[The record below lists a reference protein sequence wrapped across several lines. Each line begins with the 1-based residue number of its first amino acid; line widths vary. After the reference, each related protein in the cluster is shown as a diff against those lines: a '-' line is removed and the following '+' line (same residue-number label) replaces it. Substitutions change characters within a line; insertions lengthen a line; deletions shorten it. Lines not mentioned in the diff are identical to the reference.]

1 MYWLKCLALFTVLAG
16 AVYFPV
22 FTGHVP
28 FPKDIVLQ
36 FPAWAEVPRTAETRT
51 YAEIGDLVTFCY
63 PFRQLLADSIR
74 DGALPLWN
82 PYFLSGES
90 FIANSQSSLFYP
102 LNIFYYVLPLPAAW
116 AVSLIL
122 RRILAALFMTLFVRS
137 IGGSGAGAVLAGIVY
152 SCCAFT
158 TVWQGQAAGDA
169 AIWLPLMC
177 YAVHRLRQALSPR
190 TVSITAFVFAM
201 PVLAGHPETA
211 LNMTLAGVALA
222 AVLWLLPGEADR
234 RALNPKFFALF
245 AIAGIL
251 AIGLASIQMIPTLE
265 WISQIG
271 DNLDEVWPANETGQL
286 KGLVSRDILRNP
298 SSSGISIPEAASYAG
313 IISLLAAFI
322 APLHHARRYVRFLI
336 VITVISAAIAFSIEP
351 LRWLVAHTPFF
362 KALRNGRLILV
373 TNFGIAA
380 LAGLGLSALDR
391 DELPAAFKR
400 NRLRLLLAL
409 GFGTIAFLLYTP
421 LQASVTTPADITR
434 TPAASFLLLVGGLVL
449 IEMHLRG
456 WLRRQAFATFVIGIA
471 ALDLATFSYG
481 YTGFARPSE
490 IFPKTA
496 VFDFLKKQTGPGEFR
511 IAQAGYPYT
520 MNAGVMYGIESMDGY
535 QISTDRTRNLLLD
548 FAENRLDG
556 IFLLT
561 EKLLRNEDSRIDM
574 MNTKYFVVPR
584 NGADFNAFSQ
594 RSDRFSVVF
603 DDKQVA
609 VFENRH
615 VLPRAFLVP
624 ASGVEL
630 IPESAAQLA
639 RIKDRGFDP
648 RSSVILSRMPST
660 MANPSSAEASLESDV
675 ELVDRNTSSY
685 RFRVR
690 SPQAAILVLSQ
701 MHDAGWTA
709 SIDGS
714 ATDTFEANYALTG
727 ITILPGDHDVRFAF
741 RPRSLAIGALVS
753 IASLAILA
761 VLSRGLIA

>member
-1 MYWLKCLALFTVLAG
+1 
-16 AVYFPV
+16 
-22 FTGHVP
+22 
-28 FPKDIVLQ
+28 
-36 FPAWAEVPRTAETRT
+36 
-51 YAEIGDLVTFCY
+51 
-63 PFRQLLADSIR
+63 
-74 DGALPLWN
+74 
-82 PYFLSGES
+82 
-90 FIANSQSSLFYP
+90 
-102 LNIFYYVLPLPAAW
+102 
-116 AVSLIL
+116 
-122 RRILAALFMTLFVRS
+122 
-137 IGGSGAGAVLAGIVY
+137 
-152 SCCAFT
+152 
-158 TVWQGQAAGDA
+158 
-169 AIWLPLMC
+169 MC

-190 TVSITAFVFAM
+190 TVAITAFVFAM

-222 AVLWLLPGEADR
+222 AVLWLLPGERDR
-234 RALNPKFFALF
+234 RALNPKFLLLF
-245 AIAGIL
+245 AIAGLL

-286 KGLVSRDILRNP
+286 KGLVSRDIFRNP
-298 SSSGISIPEAASYAG
+298 NSSGVSIPEAASYAG

-409 GFGTIAFLLYTP
+409 AFGTIAFLLYM
-421 LQASVTTPADITR
+421 LQASVATPADITR
-434 TPAASFLLLVGGLVL
+434 TPAASFLLLVAGLVV

-456 WLRRQAFATFVIGIA
+456 WLERRAFAACVIAIA

-490 IFPKTA
+490 IFPKSA

-511 IAQAGYPYT
+511 IAQVGYPYT

-548 FAENRLDG
+548 FAENRMDG
-556 IFLLT
+556 VFLLS
-561 EKLLRNEDSRIDM
+561 ERLLRNEDSRIDM
-574 MNTKYFVVPR
+574 MNAKYFVVPR
-584 NGADFNAFSQ
+584 NGADFNTFSQ
-594 RSDRFSVVF
+594 RSDRFFVVF
-603 DDKQVA
+603 DDQQVA
-609 VFENRH
+609 VFENRQ

-624 ASGVEL
+624 GSGVEL

-648 RSSVILSRMPST
+648 RSSVILSRIPSII
-660 MANPSSAEASLESDV
+660 ASPSAAKAPLESDV
-675 ELVDRNTSSY
+675 ELVDRDTSSY

-690 SPQAAILVLSQ
+690 SPRSAILVLSQ
-701 MHDAGWTA
+701 MHNAGWTA

-714 ATDTFEANYALTG
+714 DADTFEANYALTG
-727 ITILPGDHDVRFAF
+727 IAIPPGDHDVRVAF

-761 VLSRGLIA
+761 VLSRGSIR